1 MTSLLRRTGN
11 KFLVEINGFGP
22 FQCSV
27 AVESLLEMAFTG
39 QRIAPKIMKNRHRLS
54 NKTEGAMQGTTV
66 RRRSAPRTTTLDL
79 RGLLAKTLEEVS
91 LYHRQ
96 NHRIKLNVTVF
107 ILDYAQ

>member
-39 QRIAPKIMKNRHRLS
+39 QQIAPKIMKNRHRLS
-54 NKTEGAMQGTTV
+54 NKTEEVIKGTTV
-66 RRRSAPRTTTLDL
+66 RRRSEPRTTTLDL

-91 LYHRQ
+91 L
-96 NHRIKLNVTVF
+96 IS
-107 ILDYAQ
+107 